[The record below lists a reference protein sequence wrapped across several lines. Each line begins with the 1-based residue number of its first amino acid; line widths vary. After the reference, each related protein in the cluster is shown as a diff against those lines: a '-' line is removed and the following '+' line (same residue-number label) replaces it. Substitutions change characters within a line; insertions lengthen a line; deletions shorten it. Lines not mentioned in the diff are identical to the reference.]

1 MHAAAPKTPLG
12 SQAGAGMMPYRTLR
26 LPGGKLGAATYKR
39 ACLCARTSKAAGSIA
54 WLHCRAS
61 RKASRRH
68 RVNPQQMVDA
78 LRCGAQRG
86 IQSKVM
92 SKQEWGDAYGRMDY

>member
-39 ACLCARTSKAAGSIA
+39 ACLCARTSKVAGSIV

-61 RKASRRH
+61 RKTSRRH

-78 LRCGAQRG
+78 LHCGA
-86 IQSKVM
+86 
-92 SKQEWGDAYGRMDY
+92 